1 MFDEEQ
7 DGGME
12 FFKVTKWDF
21 LAVLLS
27 VIANILNVFAQSMA
41 TVTNLVK
48 MHSLYVEDRDLFHQ
62 EAAQEIERITEG
74 E

>member
-27 VIANILNVFAQSMA
+27 VIASILSVFAQAVASI
-41 TVTNLVK
+41 TNLVRI
-48 MHSLYVEDRDLFHQ
+48 HSLYVEDRDLFHQ